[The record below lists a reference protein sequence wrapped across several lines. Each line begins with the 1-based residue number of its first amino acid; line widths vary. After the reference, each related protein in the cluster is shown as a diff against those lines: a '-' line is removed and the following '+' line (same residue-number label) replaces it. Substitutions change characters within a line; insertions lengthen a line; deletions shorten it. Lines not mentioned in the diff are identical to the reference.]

1 VNHASPG
8 SGTENANCK
17 ETSRKQGVSCN
28 HEVSNADDF
37 YAISA
42 ASEFFTADKV
52 EVDLMPNRKLS
63 VRPKGSGSIDAFIG
77 SLKSPDNPV
86 LTLEEIKEAI
96 EKGWAGER

>member
-1 VNHASPG
+1 MTTLTVTAKGQITFRKEVLQHLGVKPG
-8 SGTENANCK
+8 
-17 ETSRKQGVSCN
+17 
-28 HEVSNADDF
+28 
-37 YAISA
+37 
-42 ASEFFTADKV
+42 DKV

>member
-42 ASEFFTADKV
+42 ASEFFTAD
-52 EVDLMPNRKLS
+52 EFTLTSTHALLQFDLP
-63 VRPKGSGSIDAFIG
+63 
-77 SLKSPDNPV
+77 
-86 LTLEEIKEAI
+86 
-96 EKGWAGER
+96 

>member
-1 VNHASPG
+1 MTTLTVTAKG
-8 SGTENANCK
+8 QITFRK
-17 ETSRKQGVSCN
+17 EVLQHLGV
-28 HEVSNADDF
+28 
-37 YAISA
+37 
-42 ASEFFTADKV
+42 KV